1 MCKKARVY
9 KPLKREELEVNSV
22 FGALAFL
29 VCRFRCPIRF
39 FSFPFLFF
47 GAVVFSVTLGG
58 KTVKSFQPLKIKS
71 TGRVIGYFYRLRED
85 GILQYVSF
93 SSTVD
98 AIEADKV
105 EPATE
110 TELDAA
116 KQQQREAGLRG
127 FPPEKMGPE
136 KA

>member
-1 MCKKARVY
+1 M
-9 KPLKREELEVNSV
+9 PLAQNVSV
-22 FGALAFL
+22 PSASGTLAFL
-29 VCRFRCPIRF
+29 VCRFRCLIRF

-58 KTVKSFQPLKIKS
+58 KTVKSFQPLKIKA

-93 SSTVD
+93 SSSVD

-105 EPATE
+105 EPATQAE
-110 TELDAA
+110 VEAT

-127 FPPEKMGPE
+127 FPRERTGPE